1 MKSATRS
8 LGRAAAALLGGGAVL
23 VAASSTAAAAPLPPN
38 CTTADVT
45 AVVAGVSSGMTGYLF
60 THPDVNAFFTGLQ
73 GQSKSAAAQQTREY
87 LDANPQVRAEVTSI
101 RQPAIDLR
109 NRCGIPLAADI
120 SGVL

>member
-1 MKSATRS
+1 M
-8 LGRAAAALLGGGAVL
+8 
-23 VAASSTAAAAPLPPN
+23 
-38 CTTADVT
+38 
-45 AVVAGVSSGMTGYLF
+45 VAGVSSNMTAYLF